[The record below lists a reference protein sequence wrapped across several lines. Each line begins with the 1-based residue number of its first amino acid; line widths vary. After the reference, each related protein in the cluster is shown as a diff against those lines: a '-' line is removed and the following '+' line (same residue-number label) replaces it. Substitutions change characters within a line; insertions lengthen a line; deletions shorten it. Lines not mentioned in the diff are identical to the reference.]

1 MPALHLV
8 VGANIR
14 IIHIPHSHREL
25 AIKPCRCKVS
35 NKLLD
40 GGVVCHQRLIAEGG
54 VGWPDSDHGQEWQC
68 HHPLDESETTIEM
81 MSVNLQTIWRN
92 TTNGSCQP
100 TNMEQYNK
108 WIVPTYKH
116 GEIQQMDRVN
126 LQTTWR
132 NTTNGSCQPTNNME
146 KYNKWI
152 VSTYKQYGKIQ
163 QMDRANL
170 QTTYNVIP
178 LDSCV
183 DTVRLLQPQGLH
195 LPPQSLVVMKEA
207 SLMARVGK
215 LQSDRSD
222 EA

>member
-1 MPALHLV
+1 MRQSHSPVQSAVPALHLV
-8 VGANIR
+8 VGADIR

-100 TNMEQYNK
+100 T
-108 WIVPTYKH
+108 I
-116 GEIQQMDRVN
+116 
-126 LQTTWR
+126 
-132 NTTNGSCQPTNNME
+132 ME

-152 VSTYKQYGKIQ
+152 VSTYKQYGEIQ

-170 QTTYNVIP
+170 QTTYYNVIP

-207 SLMARVGK
+207 SLISRVGK